1 MHGAGPPETSRKI
14 SEKITKGAGTCVR
27 YPERISYDVI
37 RGRSA
42 SRVSQSVLMQK
53 GTAIGISV
61 TVTVTV
67 TGRRLLAA
75 RVWREGSKVV
85 IKMVIWVIERVD
97 WTSGSA

>member
-27 YPERISYDVI
+27 YPEKITYDVI

-42 SRVSQSVLMQK
+42 QPSVPISFNAK
-53 GTAIGISV
+53 GDGHGISV

-67 TGRRLLAA
+67 TGRRLF
-75 RVWREGSKVV
+75 RVCPFADTGKRE
-85 IKMVIWVIERVD
+85 
-97 WTSGSA
+97 